1 VRRVARLLI
10 RLYPGNWRE
19 RYGEEFEALIEDSP
33 TSAGGLF
40 DLLKGAIRMQM
51 AVPSLPVLALVLSSV
66 GVLAGLGISY
76 LVTPSYVST
85 ATLRFTQVQ
94 ISPRAEVRPNLH
106 EHMQACQQDVLSR
119 TSLSWVIQ
127 DPRLD
132 LYKNERARIP
142 LEDVIEEM
150 RHDVQV
156 LPVAA
161 ESSSPVS
168 LLFGIR
174 FSYRD
179 PEKAQKT
186 VQTLLTRF
194 QESNLFRQRDAMEAK
209 RVRSLDQVDRME
221 ARIAALEKRLGISSA
236 PAASEDSR
244 ALARAIGFQLEVL
257 DPPSMPQ
264 RPVFPNRIAF
274 VATGLGAGLGL
285 AGMVAVFRRRPPPI
299 PFPAQP
305 V

>member
-1 VRRVARLLI
+1 VRRVGRLLI
-10 RLYPGNWRE
+10 RFYPGNGRE

-33 TSAGGLF
+33 ASAGGLF
-40 DLLKGAIRMQM
+40 DLLKGAVRMQM

-85 ATLRFTQVQ
+85 AALRFTPVR
-94 ISPRAEVRPNLH
+94 IGPGAEVHPNVH
-106 EHMQACQQDVLSR
+106 EHMQACQQEVLSR
-119 TSLSWVIQ
+119 TSLSWIIQ

-132 LYKNERARIP
+132 LYKEERARIP

-156 LPVAA
+156 LPGAA
-161 ESSSPVS
+161 EDSSRAF
-168 LLFGIR
+168 LLFNIR

-179 PEKAQKT
+179 PEKARNT

-194 QESNLFRQRDAMEAK
+194 QEANLFRQRDAMEAT
-209 RVRSLDQVDRME
+209 RRRSLDQVDRME
-221 ARIAALEKRLGISSA
+221 ARIAALEKRLGISAA
-236 PAASEDSR
+236 PAVSEDSR
-244 ALARAIGFQLEVL
+244 AVSRAIGFQLEVL
-257 DPPSMPQ
+257 DPPSMPE
-264 RPVFPNRIAF
+264 RPVYPNRIAF

-285 AGMVAVFRRRPPPI
+285 AGVIAVFRRRPPPI
-299 PFPAQP
+299 PFPVQP